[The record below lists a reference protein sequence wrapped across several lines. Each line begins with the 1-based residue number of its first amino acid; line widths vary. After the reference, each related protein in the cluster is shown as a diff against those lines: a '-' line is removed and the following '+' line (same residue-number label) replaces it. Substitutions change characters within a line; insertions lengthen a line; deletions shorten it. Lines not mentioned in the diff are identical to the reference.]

1 MSRAKHHAK
10 IAHHVPG
17 RMRVKVP
24 NAKGNDEL
32 LAEIRQT
39 LVGVPGIH
47 DIEINGATGSVVIH
61 YCTDT
66 HPELHT
72 SIDQHQE
79 VFAVAAERRPPSTKL
94 DDMTHLL
101 EEEAE
106 FLAEHSHTA
115 RIVVD
120 FCNNLDKKIK
130 KATNNSVDLK
140 VLVPLGFA
148 AIMFVEIGATA
159 ATPVWVTIGLFS
171 LNHFVE
177 LQAHQGRRAKA
188 AAANGTANETAAAD
202 GTPAA
207 EGAPSAEPT
216 QARA

>member
-47 DIEINGATGSVVIH
+47 DIEINGATGSVTIH

-66 HPELHT
+66 HPELHS

-79 VFAVAAERRPPSTKL
+79 LFAVATEQRRPPSTKL
-94 DDMTHLL
+94 DEMTHLI
-101 EEEAE
+101 EQEAE

-120 FCNNLDKKIK
+120 FCSSLDKKIK

-140 VLVPLGFA
+140 VLVPLGLA
-148 AIMFVEIGATA
+148 AVMFVEIGATA

-177 LQAHQGRRAKA
+177 LQAHQARRGK
-188 AAANGTANETAAAD
+188 AAANGTAAMAGTPEATEAAA
-202 GTPAA
+202 
-207 EGAPSAEPT
+207 GAVSAEPI
-216 QARA
+216 QART

>member
-1 MSRAKHHAK
+1 MSRSKHHAK

-47 DIEINGATGSVVIH
+47 DIEINGATGSVTIH
-61 YCTDT
+61 YCADT
-66 HPELHT
+66 HPELHA
-72 SIDQHQE
+72 SIDQHQQ
-79 VFAVAAERRPPSTKL
+79 VFAVAAPAEPPVQHRPPSTKL
-94 DDMTHLL
+94 DDMTHLI

-115 RIVVD
+115 RVVVD
-120 FCNNLDKKIK
+120 LCASLDRKLK

-140 VLVPLGFA
+140 VLVPLGLA
-148 AIMFVEIGATA
+148 AVTFVEIGATA
-159 ATPVWVTIGLFS
+159 ATPVWITIGLFS

-177 LQAHQGRRAKA
+177 LQAHQVRRNKTGAGPA
-188 AAANGTANETAAAD
+188 TSRSEAQI
-202 GTPAA
+202 TPAPVA
-207 EGAPSAEPT
+207 APV
-216 QARA
+216 

>member
-24 NAKGNDEL
+24 NAKGNEEL

-47 DIEINGATGSVVIH
+47 DIEINGATGSVLIH

-66 HPELHT
+66 HPELHA
-72 SIDQHQE
+72 SIDQHQQ
-79 VFAVAAERRPPSTKL
+79 VFAVAAQAEPPVQHRAPSTKL
-94 DDMTHLL
+94 DDVTHLI

-115 RIVVD
+115 RVVVD
-120 FCNNLDKKIK
+120 LCSSIDRKLK
-130 KATNNSVDLK
+130 KATNNTVDLK
-140 VLVPLGFA
+140 VLVPLGLA
-148 AIMFVEIGATA
+148 AVTFVEIGATA
-159 ATPVWVTIGLFS
+159 ATPVWITIGLFS

-177 LQAHQGRRAKA
+177 LQAHRGRRDKTGAGA
-188 AAANGTANETAAAD
+188 SATTAPMPVAETAAA
-202 GTPAA
+202 PV
-207 EGAPSAEPT
+207 
-216 QARA
+216 

>member
-47 DIEINGATGSVVIH
+47 NVEMNGATGSVTIH
-61 YCTDT
+61 YCPDT
-66 HPELHT
+66 HPELHA
-72 SIDQHQE
+72 SIDRHQE

-94 DDMTHLL
+94 DEMTHLIQ
-101 EEEAE
+101 EEAE

-115 RIVVD
+115 RLVVD
-120 FCNNLDKKIK
+120 FCSSLDKKIK
-130 KATNNSVDLK
+130 QVTNNSVDLK
-140 VLVPLGFA
+140 VLVPLGLA
-148 AIMFVEIGATA
+148 AVMFVEIGATA

-177 LQAHQGRRAKA
+177 LQAHQARRGKAAVNGSANENA
-188 AAANGTANETAAAD
+188 AAA

-207 EGAPSAEPT
+207 GGAPLAEPT